1 MRCNLVAGYGRFGRR
16 PYLNGLRRRL
26 QWQPHCPHQQHHDDL
41 DRGTEGFAVVFAE
54 SGIRGWANGHVAQ
67 H

>member
-1 MRCNLVAGYGRFGRR
+1 MRCNLVAGYGALAVALTLTACG
-16 PYLNGLRRRL
+16 GGSSGS
-26 QWQPHCPHQQHHDDL
+26 PHCPHQQHHDDL